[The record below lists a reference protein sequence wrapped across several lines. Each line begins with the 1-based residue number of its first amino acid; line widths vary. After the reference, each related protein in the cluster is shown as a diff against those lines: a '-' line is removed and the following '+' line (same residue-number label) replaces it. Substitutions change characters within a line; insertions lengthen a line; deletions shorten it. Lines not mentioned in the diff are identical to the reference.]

1 MKGEMRIGKNHTAG
15 RNPAKLQESKADLTP
30 SDFATFLNLILL
42 VAMLQLLQRAT
53 VYIRLVNS
61 NSQEIL

>member
-30 SDFATFLNLILL
+30 SPLHRGPGVIFHLI
-42 VAMLQLLQRAT
+42 
-53 VYIRLVNS
+53 
-61 NSQEIL
+61 

>member
-30 SDFATFLNLILL
+30 SSLNFDRICQKCMIQFTSDFLLSPCNWRSFLAKILD
-42 VAMLQLLQRAT
+42 
-53 VYIRLVNS
+53 
-61 NSQEIL
+61 